1 MKKMLILGLVFSL
14 IMMFTVGVMAEDPT
28 TNEAFIIDE
37 GWYANY
43 SEAQDLLPATQ
54 EDLRIG
60 TSYVTVSG
68 VTVTGDTP
76 DYDVGDFIG
85 DQEINVTI
93 STAALIPC
101 YLEMELIGN
110 GGYTKGK
117 SIGADAVLDIDRTE
131 ESHWMLFHPDFGGFM
146 DADWNLLGE
155 GDIVDFSTLGPE
167 AGTFLNACDMW
178 TANLFANVD
187 YGFDVD
193 ASPLEGPDNTELFM
207 DMRATSPDATLVGY
221 EFLDI
226 GLANVFNGQALE
238 SASIFMQFRVP
249 FNNELIAGQY
259 DGEITFKMYSI

>member
-1 MKKMLILGLVFSL
+1 MKKMLTLGLVL
-14 IMMFTVGVMAEDPT
+14 ALMMMFSVGVMATDPDT
-28 TNEAFIIDE
+28 GQPFEIDE
-37 GWYANY
+37 GWYENY
-43 SEAQDLLPATQ
+43 SEANNLLPATQ
-54 EDLRIG
+54 KDLKTGNFR
-60 TSYVTVSG
+60 TVAG
-68 VTVTGDTP
+68 VTITGDTP
-76 DYDVGDFIG
+76 DYNEDAFIG

-117 SIGADAVLDIDRTE
+117 SVGADAVLDINRE
-131 ESHWMLFHPDFGGFM
+131 NESHWMLFHPDFGGFM
-146 DADWNLLGE
+146 DSDWNLLG
-155 GDIVDFSTLGPE
+155 DSDVVDFSTLGTG

-193 ASPLEGPDNTELFM
+193 ASPLVGPNNIELSM
-207 DMRATSPDATLVGY
+207 DMRATSPDVTLESY

-226 GLANVFNGQALE
+226 GLANVFNGDALE

-249 FNNELIAGQY
+249 YNNTLEAGQY
-259 DGEITFKMYSI
+259 DGDITFMMYSI